1 MTVRLAVIGAGAWGQ
16 SWVRVAA
23 TTERAQLTWVCDR
36 AEAARER
43 AHAVMPAVRT
53 TAHVDDVLAAPDVD
67 AVIVATPSST
77 HAALAQRALAA
88 GKHVLV
94 EKPLA
99 LSVADAEAVA
109 AAAAAAGKVLLVG
122 HLMLYHPVV
131 ERLRALIDSGELGDL
146 YYLSSTRVNL
156 GRLRSDENALWSLGP
171 HDLSMIDYLV
181 RAPITTVTAR
191 GESFLQPGLH
201 DVVFVTLGFEPHPGA
216 PSLAHVHVSWLN
228 PRKERRLVLVGSK
241 KMVEFDD
248 VAADK
253 LHIYDRG
260 FDRPPDFASYAEYL
274 TLRYGDVTIPQVP
287 MVEPLAAELRH
298 FVACIVDGTP
308 PRTDAASGVRVVRT
322 LAAAQASLVGAAPRP
337 APEDA

>member
-1 MTVRLAVIGAGAWGQ
+1 MTVRVAVIGAGAWGQ
-16 SWVRVAA
+16 SLVRAAAA
-23 TTERAQLTWVCDR
+23 TPRAAVTWICDVDP
-36 AEAARER
+36 AARAR
-43 AHAVMPAVRT
+43 AVDLAPQART
-53 TAHVDDVLAAPDVD
+53 TAQVEDVLAAADVD

-77 HAALAQRALAA
+77 HAALAIRALGA

-109 AAAAAAGKVLLVG
+109 AAAARAGKVLLVG
-122 HLMLYHPVV
+122 HLMLYHPAV

-146 YYLSSTRVNL
+146 YYLSATRVNL

-171 HDLSMIDYLV
+171 HDVAMIDHLV
-181 RAPITTVTAR
+181 RAPITSVTAR
-191 GESFLQPGLH
+191 GESFLQPGIH

-216 PSLAHVHVSWLN
+216 PSLAHLHVSWLN
-228 PRKERRLVLVGSK
+228 PRKERRLVVVGSK

-248 VAADK
+248 VAPDK

-260 FDRPPDFASYAEYL
+260 YDRPPAFSSYAEYL
-274 TLRYGDVTIPQVP
+274 TLRYGDVTIPRVP
-287 MVEPLAAELRH
+287 MVEPLAAEVAH
-298 FVACIVDGTP
+298 FIACIVDGVA

-322 LAAAQASLVGAAPRP
+322 LAAAQASLTGRSG
-337 APEDA
+337 